1 MTPTDA
7 PLDLEASAS
16 FAEPFL
22 RNLRAR
28 AAAARRRILLP
39 EGDDERVRQAARW
52 LAAEGVAHPVVL
64 GPRTLA
70 DLLGPGVEV
79 RDPAEDPAKEELA
92 EHLRARRPDRFTPE
106 EARRRVEDP
115 LVYGALLVARGEVD
129 ALVGGA
135 ARPTAELVRAALWA
149 VGPAPGIRTVS
160 SAFYM
165 IVPPFR
171 GPEPEVLTFT
181 DAGVVP
187 DPTADQLADIAAAAV
202 AARRRVVGDEPRVA
216 FLSYSTKGSAEGPSV
231 AKMRQALERFRARCP
246 GVAADGELQGDAAL
260 VPEVAA
266 RKAPGSPVAGRAN
279 ILVFPDLDA
288 ANLAYKLVERLA
300 GAVALGPVLQGLA
313 RPCHDLSRGCRV
325 RDIVHVAC
333 IAALGAS

>member
-1 MTPTDA
+1 M
-7 PLDLEASAS
+7 
-16 FAEPFL
+16 
-22 RNLRAR
+22 
-28 AAAARRRILLP
+28 
-39 EGDDERVRQAARW
+39 
-52 LAAEGVAHPVVL
+52 
-64 GPRTLA
+64 
-70 DLLGPGVEV
+70 
-79 RDPAEDPAKEELA
+79 
-92 EHLRARRPDRFTPE
+92 
-106 EARRRVEDP
+106 
-115 LVYGALLVARGEVD
+115 
-129 ALVGGA
+129 
-135 ARPTAELVRAALWA
+135 RAALWA

-187 DPTADQLADIAAAAV
+187 EPTAEQLADIAAAAV

-231 AKMRQALERFRARCP
+231 KKMRQALERFRARHP
-246 GVAADGELQGDAAL
+246 DVPADGELQGDAAL

-279 ILVFPDLDA
+279 VLVFPDLDA